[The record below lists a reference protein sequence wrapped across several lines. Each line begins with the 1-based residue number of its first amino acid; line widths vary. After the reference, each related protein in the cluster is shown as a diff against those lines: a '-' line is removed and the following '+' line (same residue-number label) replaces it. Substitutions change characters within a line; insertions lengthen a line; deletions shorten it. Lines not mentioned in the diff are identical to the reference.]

1 MIKAF
6 SLSSLIIIVAAVLES
21 SILANISV
29 LPVVP
34 DLVLICVIYFSIR
47 NGKLFGETTGFVSGL
62 VLDLISACPF
72 GLNCLLRTIIGYSG
86 GIFNKILNT
95 QGIFTPAL
103 IGFSATIVKGIVIWL
118 INILYPAAVM
128 TYNPISLMFLF
139 ELIANTILS
148 PVIFKLLSLF
158 ENIIILAPEKI
169 D

>member
-103 IGFSATIVKGIVIWL
+103 IGFCATIVKGIVIWL